1 MLGGL
6 ILKLSDKVTLTRA
19 YFTALKNKIKH
30 ACSTVSGI
38 LYTLIFYARL
48 GFLKPA
54 SRPPPPLTAPPA
66 APNQLNVPTVRRR
79 RPAHRIYQR

>member
-48 GFLKPA
+48 GFFETRQPA
-54 SRPPPPLTAPPA
+54 GPP
-66 APNQLNVPTVRRR
+66 RR
-79 RPAHRIYQR
+79 